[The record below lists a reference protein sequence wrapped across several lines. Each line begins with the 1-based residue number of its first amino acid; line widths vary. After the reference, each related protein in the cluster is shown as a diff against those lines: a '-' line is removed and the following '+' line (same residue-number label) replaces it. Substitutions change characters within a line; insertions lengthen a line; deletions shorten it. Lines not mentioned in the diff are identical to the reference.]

1 MGPLKSLLLDT
12 LQITPVEGFCSDTLS
27 AMTNISEQISQLA
40 EEYDESQ
47 EADKGAVRALAQGLI
62 AGGLLRQSMLKV
74 AEVETPKDENG
85 DYLHH
90 IVAIME
96 SGIRVRI
103 TVEAE

>member
-1 MGPLKSLLLDT
+1 M
-12 LQITPVEGFCSDTLS
+12 SD
-27 AMTNISEQISQLA
+27 ISERISRLA
-40 EEYDESQ
+40 DEYDESQ

-74 AEVETPKDENG
+74 VEVETPKDASGN
-85 DYLHH
+85 YLHH
-90 IVAIME
+90 IVAVME